1 MNINNNL
8 LEILNQKEVLL
19 ALYKLLDSFD
29 NIKKLLNDPNSN
41 LYNYLYKSY
50 LFDLFIVLDK
60 EFKDDELLLNDD
72 KELRAYIKELIQN
85 EVINI
90 AREQITNTVKEVLDK
105 KLNNQ
110 IGSNKN
116 RLDDLIDKEISSQI
130 GVFLKSYFYYG
141 KDNNYLHTYIDNKV
155 KTIIDHK
162 FKELVVDLIKELK

>member
-1 MNINNNL
+1 MI
-8 LEILNQKEVLL
+8 I
-19 ALYKLLDSFD
+19 
-29 NIKKLLNDPNSN
+29 
-41 LYNYLYKSY
+41 YKSY

-130 GVFLKSYFYYG
+130 GVF
-141 KDNNYLHTYIDNKV
+141 
-155 KTIIDHK
+155 
-162 FKELVVDLIKELK
+162 